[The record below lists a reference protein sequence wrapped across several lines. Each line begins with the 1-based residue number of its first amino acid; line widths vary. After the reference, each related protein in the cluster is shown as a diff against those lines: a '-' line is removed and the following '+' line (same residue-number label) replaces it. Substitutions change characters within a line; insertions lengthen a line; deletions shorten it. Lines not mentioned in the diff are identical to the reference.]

1 MWIYLEQYWDKEN
14 CHFLFGGSR
23 FCKYN
28 NEESLGIH
36 SIKEVILACGKVVV
50 AVRQGGW
57 VIDASLLLINTC
69 DDGWKVPS
77 SKLDLRWWFN
87 KIYGLVLRFLAK
99 RSLLTN
105 AYM

>member
-1 MWIYLEQYWDKEN
+1 M
-14 CHFLFGGSR
+14 
-23 FCKYN
+23 
-28 NEESLGIH
+28 GIH
-36 SIKEVILACGKVVV
+36 SIKVILACGKVVV
-50 AVRQGGW
+50 AVRQGGR

-69 DDGWKVPS
+69 DDGLKVPS